1 MSNII
6 ASLLCHDSFIDLTY
20 NIIILVVPN
29 DTESMDMATNI
40 WTTTLTSEANEVT
53 TEMITTVLQSSAPT
67 TGYDSI
73 TNIQATAAPATGC
86 SGRIIGLIMRQV
98 QDVECQVEEHITR
111 NEKLKK
117 VFNMVCSANKSL
129 YFRYSI
135 GQSIIPIQIRNR
147 SHLPALKLLRESV
160 VAAIRAGE
168 INLTAPVYLLST
180 IVNDFG
186 NENTDSAISE
196 VYHYVRHM
204 LRCSTVI
211 NWHAHDIMQL
221 LLSVSSDLLKTAR
234 EDFEHRVTVS
244 Y

>member
-1 MSNII
+1 
-6 ASLLCHDSFIDLTY
+6 
-20 NIIILVVPN
+20 
-29 DTESMDMATNI
+29 MDMATNI
-40 WTTTLTSEANEVT
+40 WTTTSETNEVT
-53 TEMITTVLQSSAPT
+53 TTDSEMITTVLQSSAPT
-67 TGYDSI
+67 TGYDSV
-73 TNIQATAAPATGC
+73 TSIQATAAPATGC
-86 SGRIIGLIMRQV
+86 SGRTIGLIVRRV

-117 VFNMVCSANKSL
+117 VFNMVCSANKSF

-147 SHLPALKLLRESV
+147 SHLPALKLLRESA

-180 IVNDFG
+180 IVNDFE
-186 NENTDSAISE
+186 NENTNSAISE

-211 NWHAHDIMQL
+211 NWHVHDIMQL

-234 EDFEHRVTVS
+234 QDFERRVTVS